1 MLFVI
6 LSVGG
11 LVLNQLIM
19 WVGTEKFKLY
29 DLVVKVL
36 ALFFVSVYNF
46 VTRKIFL
53 EKNKFLKRVIQS
65 SYKKR
70 DACCSDK
77 I

>member
-70 DACCSDK
+70 NPNL
-77 I
+77 